1 MLVIEFTTGSLF
13 IISQKVDSRVKV
25 TLIIV
30 TLNLIK
36 KSNLK
41 VEITALKSV
50 FKDYLGAIIYLA

>member
-1 MLVIEFTTGSLF
+1 MLVIEFTIGSLF

-50 FKDYLGAIIYLA
+50 FKDHLGAIIYLA

>member
-1 MLVIEFTTGSLF
+1 MLVIEFTTGSVF

-50 FKDYLGAIIYLA
+50 FKDHLGAIIYLA